1 MLSNAS
7 KYAIKAILY
16 LAENSNSKNKISV
29 KDITKVLDVPS
40 PFLAKILQ
48 QLVKSKLISSTKG
61 PNGGF
66 YLDDKNKENNIC
78 DIIEEIDGK
87 NKLNNCFMG
96 LHTCDADNPCP
107 VHHIVEPFKNN
118 IYKKFRDISVLEFAS
133 EIKNN
138 RIDF

>member
-1 MLSNAS
+1 M
-7 KYAIKAILY
+7 
-16 LAENSNSKNKISV
+16 
-29 KDITKVLDVPS
+29 DVPS
-40 PFLAKILQ
+40 PFLAKILK

>member
-66 YLDDKNKENNIC
+66 YLDDENKENNIC

-96 LHTCDADNPCP
+96 LHSCDANNPCP
-107 VHHIVEPFKNN
+107 VHHIVEPFKNK
-118 IYKKFRDISVLEFAS
+118 IYTKFRDISVLEFAS

>member
-66 YLDDKNKENNIC
+66 YLDDENKENNIC

-96 LHTCDADNPCP
+96 LHSCDANNPCP
-107 VHHIVEPFKNN
+107 VHHIVEPFKNK
-118 IYKKFRDISVLEFAS
+118 IYTKFRDISVLEFA
-133 EIKNN
+133 
-138 RIDF
+138 

>member
-96 LHTCDADNPCP
+96 LHSCDANNPCP
-107 VHHIVEPFKNN
+107 VHHIVEPFKNKL
-118 IYKKFRDISVLEFAS
+118 YTKFRDISILEFAS

>member
-96 LHTCDADNPCP
+96 LHSCDANNPCP
-107 VHHIVEPFKNN
+107 VHHIVEPFKNK
-118 IYKKFRDISVLEFAS
+118 IYTKFRDISILEFAS

>member
-66 YLDDKNKENNIC
+66 YLDDKNKER
-78 DIIEEIDGK
+78 K
-87 NKLNNCFMG
+87 
-96 LHTCDADNPCP
+96 
-107 VHHIVEPFKNN
+107 
-118 IYKKFRDISVLEFAS
+118 
-133 EIKNN
+133 
-138 RIDF
+138 